1 MTHSRTLWIGGT
13 TAIVALAVAVLVTR
27 GESARS
33 PRERS
38 AAGVVADSGAI
49 DPEAI
54 AALES
59 MGKYLRT
66 LKTID
71 VHAVVTHDEVQ
82 TDGQKVQTTSNVDV
96 LGKRPDRLRAEVTND
111 RQPRIFYYDGK
122 KFTLWAPVLRFYT
135 TIDAPST
142 IGELADKLED
152 RYNVDLPLVDLF
164 RWGTKD
170 ADTKDITSATDL
182 GPSMVDGVTCEQY
195 LFRQEGVD
203 WQLWIQRGDFPLPK
217 KIVITTLTDEARPQH
232 TSVWT
237 WNLAP
242 SFNDAAFVF
251 TPPSDAKVIPFTA
264 DLADRLSAKAK
275 GAAK

>member
-1 MTHSRTLWIGGT
+1 
-13 TAIVALAVAVLVTR
+13 
-27 GESARS
+27 
-33 PRERS
+33 
-38 AAGVVADSGAI
+38 
-49 DPEAI
+49 
-54 AALES
+54 
-59 MGKYLRT
+59 
-66 LKTID
+66 
-71 VHAVVTHDEVQ
+71 VQ
-82 TDGQKVQTTSNVDV
+82 TDGQLVQTTSNVDV
-96 LGKRPDRLRAEVTND
+96 LARRPDRLRAEVTND
-111 RQPRIFYYDGK
+111 RQPRTFFYDGR

-142 IGELADKLED
+142 IGELADKLEN

-164 RWGTKD
+164 RWGTKE
-170 ADTKDITSATDL
+170 ADTKDITSAMDL

-232 TSVWT
+232 MSVWT

-242 SFNDAAFVF
+242 SFNDAAFEF